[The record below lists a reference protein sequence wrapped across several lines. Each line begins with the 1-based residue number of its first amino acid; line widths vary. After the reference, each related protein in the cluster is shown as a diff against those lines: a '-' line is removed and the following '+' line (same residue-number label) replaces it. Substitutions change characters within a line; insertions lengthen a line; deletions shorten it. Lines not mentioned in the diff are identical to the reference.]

1 MLDSILRLF
10 ERRTIDE
17 KEVVEIGRKKHRL
30 GQKLLWILDSNRIM
44 REKKGIPLEKKWGSQ
59 NLILA
64 APSSHTHEGDGPC

>member
-17 KEVVEIGRKKHRL
+17 KEVVEIGMKKHRL

-44 REKKGIPLEKKWGSQ
+44 REKKRNSFRKKVG
-59 NLILA
+59 
-64 APSSHTHEGDGPC
+64 